1 MSGAELGAGRCQQC
15 GGPIT
20 GKGRRDR
27 KYCSA
32 SCRTVA
38 WSERTRKVSEQAS
51 SRASATKLD
60 AVLVDRLADAV
71 VLRLAAASTAPAI
84 TRPEPQP
91 MVTTPA
97 ATATA
102 ESETIKQLQAE
113 MVKMRAEF
121 GLSRAQLRAVPDPRN
136 AGAPLHLLEDGKLK
150 LSIESPINQPRAA
163 KRDAEGQSG
172 ENAAVPASQIEP
184 LKAAHR
190 KELAAKVEDHDQLA
204 QKYSALFLAHNKLKT
219 ALENAAA
226 EKQLLTKRIKDL
238 ERQFAQ
244 AKSEAET
251 LQKTL
256 EPLRAI
262 LSKEDPLL
270 FLMRSKVNLQHRIA
284 VGRLSIGG
292 TNSGRHLPDD
302 KPETRQAAAAY
313 AAHAA
318 RQAFFTHRA
327 EVRPG
332 KTTWVLE
339 GRRLDPISEEKLRK
353 REEEAIEKLERELS
367 LVTRIREETGR

>member
-38 WSERTRKVSEQAS
+38 WSERARKVSEQAS

-71 VLRLAAASTAPAI
+71 VLRLAAASTAPAT

-91 MVTTPA
+91 IVTTPA
-97 ATATA
+97 STA

-121 GLSRAQLRAVPDPRN
+121 GLSRAQPRAVPDPRN
-136 AGAPLHLLEDGKLK
+136 AGAPLRLLEDGKLK
-150 LSIESPINQPRAA
+150 LSLESPINQPRAA
-163 KRDAEGQSG
+163 NRHAEGQSG
-172 ENAAVPASQIEP
+172 ENAAAPASQMEP
-184 LKAAHR
+184 LKAVHR

-204 QKYSALFLAHNKLKT
+204 RKYSALFLAHNKLKT

-238 ERQFAQ
+238 ERQFA
-244 AKSEAET
+244 
-251 LQKTL
+251 
-256 EPLRAI
+256 
-262 LSKEDPLL
+262 
-270 FLMRSKVNLQHRIA
+270 
-284 VGRLSIGG
+284 
-292 TNSGRHLPDD
+292 
-302 KPETRQAAAAY
+302 
-313 AAHAA
+313 
-318 RQAFFTHRA
+318 
-327 EVRPG
+327 
-332 KTTWVLE
+332 
-339 GRRLDPISEEKLRK
+339 
-353 REEEAIEKLERELS
+353 
-367 LVTRIREETGR
+367 